1 MNNLKFRAWHK
12 LYKEY
17 YHVVSIKLD
26 DKIVTIYNGS
36 DIGSYHFDEVII
48 EQYARLKD
56 INGKEIYINDI
67 LKVTLE
73 NTREIFICLSD
84 YKEFILNSIFSAYH
98 KLEVIGNI
106 HENKEMLK

>member
-48 EQYARLKD
+48 EQYARLIDK
-56 INGKEIYINDI
+56 NGLEIYEGDI
-67 LKVTLE
+67 VKTYRFIHKISGKNIYSSTGLKL
-73 NTREIFICLSD
+73 
-84 YKEFILNSIFSAYH
+84 KET
-98 KLEVIGNI
+98 EVIGNI